1 MEFSRKGV
9 LRRMSLRILVVDDSE
24 AIRQAVRTCI
34 ESNTDW
40 QVCAEAEN
48 GAVALER
55 VRELNPD
62 IVILDLSMPGMN
74 GLDLAREIAATALQT
89 RMIMFTSYDCE
100 QLIKEAQEVGISK
113 VVTKSGGDMVHYLL
127 AAIRDVMTKRDRDA
141 A

>member
-1 MEFSRKGV
+1 
-9 LRRMSLRILVVDDSE
+9 MSLRILVVDDSE